1 MKKQPRQSSR
11 SRKKGKVVRD
21 SSWASNSDSEAEEV
35 ASSPPVSSSSS
46 SSSSPES
53 EIDHH
58 EHSEGSTAAAAPQL
72 DDVKVTVKRMSSD
85 LGVLM
90 KEHNIKSIRDRKGQV
105 IQLNGTGDDESEVDR
120 WVFTYS
126 VGLLVSHLYEYLS
139 LQ

>member
-1 MKKQPRQSSR
+1 M
-11 SRKKGKVVRD
+11 
-21 SSWASNSDSEAEEV
+21 

-126 VGLLVSHLYEYLS
+126 VGLLV
-139 LQ
+139 